1 MSASEKKNYRVKFY
15 VDRTYEVEF
24 DFHAPDQETAN
35 QMVEDMAND
44 SFCDDFLHDLID
56 DMKDNYQ
63 NGDIEKDSDPE
74 ETETS
79 YTCMQSRRV
88 ADWCGVWEEQQAE
101 DAAEDEEG
109 AR

>member
-15 VDRTYEVEF
+15 VARIYEVEF
-24 DFHAPDQETAN
+24 DFEARDQETAD
-35 QMVEDMAND
+35 QMAHDMAHD
-44 SFCDDFLHDLID
+44 IHCDDFLHHMID
-56 DMKDNYQ
+56 DSCYED
-63 NGDIEKDSDPE
+63 GDIEQDGNPK

-88 ADWCGVWEEQQAE
+88 ADWCETWEEGQ
-101 DAAEDEEG
+101 EEV